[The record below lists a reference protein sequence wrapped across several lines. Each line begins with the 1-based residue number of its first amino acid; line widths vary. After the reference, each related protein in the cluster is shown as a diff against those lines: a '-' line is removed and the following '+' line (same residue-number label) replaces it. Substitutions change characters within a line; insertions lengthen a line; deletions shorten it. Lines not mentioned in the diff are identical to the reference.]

1 VLAGL
6 GVFALSGTLSAQ
18 LQVQVTT
25 SLPSPQAVG
34 TEVIFTFSATDSYSN
49 PGILNFRLAIA
60 PPQSTTFTTIRDFEV
75 SNTFAWARNLTE
87 GTYQIQVTARDSN
100 HITATS
106 QTVILYKITSRITG
120 SSPVVNG
127 TTHPLVALFSAPSC
141 PAGSSMEVV
150 FQQANSATAPF
161 KTNFVACN
169 GKTSM
174 NFLIAGMLP
183 QTEYIMYDEVGKTGG
198 TLQSSSSVTW
208 TTGAV
213 PTSLL
218 EEPPTFPTPF
228 GPAASQAE
236 RILFLS
242 FSTTATVSAWNN
254 TGRLI
259 WYYNG
264 DGNYMP
270 NAAATVQ
277 VDRLVVG
284 GLQLTS
290 CGYPGDYT
298 GTGLYGNQTGGGQ
311 SLQIVD
317 LTGHVVQETNVDRV
331 NEQLLAMGADPIST
345 FNHDIRLLPNGDI
358 LAITNTQKVFPA
370 GTQGSTVPIDIIGTT
385 LVELNS
391 NFQVDWYWDSY
402 DYANGSGPF
411 NINRTAPLN
420 EQCTTSIAGIDGC
433 PAVLL
438 TSPANDWLHT
448 NTVQYQPLDGSLII
462 SMRNQDWVAK
472 IAYGN
477 GAGTGD
483 IEWLMGNEGNF
494 AMNNVTGDPWP
505 WFSHQHDVEYQNN
518 SNVLMT
524 MFDNGNTRVTANG
537 GDSRGYVLNVNESGL
552 QVTPAML
559 WTTGYYAVAQ
569 GSVQV
574 LSNGDYEFMGG
585 QIVGKAPSGKAP
597 TQPFYEQGAD
607 VNSAGVATFTEVAQS
622 QGYRLWRLTDFYN
635 VPTN

>member
-1 VLAGL
+1 
-6 GVFALSGTLSAQ
+6 
-18 LQVQVTT
+18 
-25 SLPSPQAVG
+25 VG
-34 TEVIFTFSATDSYSN
+34 TEVVFTFSATDSYSN
-49 PGILNFRLAIA
+49 PGVLNYRLAIA
-60 PPQSTTFTTIRDFEV
+60 PPGSTTFTTIRDFEV

-87 GTYQIQVTARDSN
+87 GTYQIQVTARDTN
-100 HITATS
+100 YMTATS
-106 QTVILYKITSRITG
+106 QTVIQYKISSRITG
-120 SSPVVNG
+120 SNPVVNG

-141 PAGSSMEVV
+141 PSGSSMEVV
-150 FQQANSATAPF
+150 FQAANSSSAPF

-183 QTEYIMYDEVGKTGG
+183 NTAYTMYDEVGKTGG
-198 TLQSSSSVTW
+198 TLQSSPMVTW

-213 PTSLL
+213 PSSLL
-218 EEPPTFPTPF
+218 EVPMTFPIPF
-228 GPAASQAE
+228 GPTASQAE
-236 RILFLS
+236 RIQLLS
-242 FSTTATVSAWNN
+242 FSTMATVSAWNN

-264 DGNYMP
+264 DGNYTP

-277 VDRLVVG
+277 VDRLLVG

-290 CGYPGDYT
+290 CGYPGAYT
-298 GTGLYGNQTGGGQ
+298 GAGLYGNQSGGGQ
-311 SLQIVD
+311 SLQLVD

-331 NEQLLAMGADPIST
+331 NEQLLAMGGDPIST
-345 FNHDIRLLPNGDI
+345 FNHDTRMLPNGHVM
-358 LAITNTQKVFPA
+358 AITNTQKVFPA

-385 LVELNS
+385 LVELDQ
-391 NFQVDWYWDSY
+391 NFQVYWFWDSY
-402 DYANGSGPF
+402 LHDGGNGQLD
-411 NINRTAPLN
+411 INRVAPLN
-420 EQCTTSIAGIDGC
+420 EQCTTSIAGINGC
-433 PAVLL
+433 PPVLL

-448 NTVQYQPLDGSLII
+448 NTVQYQPLDESLVI
-462 SMRNQDWVAK
+462 SIRNQDWVAK
-472 IAYGN
+472 IDYKN
-477 GAGTGD
+477 GTGTGN
-483 IEWLMGNEGNF
+483 ILWIMGQGGSF

-552 QVTPAML
+552 QVTPALL

-569 GSVQV
+569 GSAQV

-585 QIVGKAPSGKAP
+585 QIVGKAPSGTA
-597 TQPFYEQGAD
+597 QSQSFYQQSAD
-607 VNSAGVATFTEVAQS
+607 VTTAGVATFSEVAQS
-622 QGYRLWRLTDFYN
+622 EAYRLWRLTDFYN